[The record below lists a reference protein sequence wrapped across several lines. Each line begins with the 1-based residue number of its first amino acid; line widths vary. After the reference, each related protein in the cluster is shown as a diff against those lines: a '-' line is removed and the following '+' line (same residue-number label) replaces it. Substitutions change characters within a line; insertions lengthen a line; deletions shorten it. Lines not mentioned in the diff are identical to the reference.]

1 MGGLQLSVSLL
12 LSLREGATAE
22 RSGSDGVAVEGHG
35 LRLLM
40 RPVHPAV
47 AEALLRLAPPGCD
60 ADLLADEILSA
71 GGAESLA
78 AWYYTVERLER
89 RGLVNRTVRSGE
101 RRLATL
107 MAVSTTPVMFGRPD
121 HVPPRRRYR
130 LSRFAYLRRDGDVMV
145 LESPTA
151 HARVILH
158 DPAASALAASL
169 AVDSTLSE
177 LTERASHL
185 PPDAVR
191 EVLGLVARAGLVEHW
206 EVGRADGDEPVPTAV
221 DAWEFHDL
229 LFHARTRRGRT
240 DAPFGGTYR
249 LAGRMAAPAPVRPIP
264 DGAALPLFRP
274 DLSQLEERDPPLVR
288 VVEARRSQRIYGER
302 PLDAQQLGE
311 FLYRV
316 ARVREQQDV
325 ELETPRGPMRVAMV
339 SRPYPSGGG
348 LYELEFYA
356 AVAACDG
363 VEPGLH
369 YYEPRGHALVRIRAR
384 TAEVEG
390 LFRDAAESA
399 GISPDAIQVLLIV
412 SARLPRVA
420 WKYASMAYALV
431 LKHVGVVL
439 HSMYLAA
446 TAMDLAPCALGAGDS
461 DLFARAAGTDY
472 YAETSVGEFLLGS
485 RRMPAPHPR

>member
-1 MGGLQLSVSLL
+1 
-12 LSLREGATAE
+12 
-22 RSGSDGVAVEGHG
+22 
-35 LRLLM
+35 
-40 RPVHPAV
+40 
-47 AEALLRLAPPGCD
+47 
-60 ADLLADEILSA
+60 
-71 GGAESLA
+71 
-78 AWYYTVERLER
+78 
-89 RGLVNRTVRSGE
+89 
-101 RRLATL
+101 
-107 MAVSTTPVMFGRPD
+107 
-121 HVPPRRRYR
+121 
-130 LSRFAYLRRDGDVMV
+130 MV

-177 LTERASHL
+177 LTERATRM
-185 PPDAVR
+185 PPEAVPP
-191 EVLGLVARAGLVEHW
+191 VLGLLADAGMVEQSEAGRAG
-206 EVGRADGDEPVPTAV
+206 GDEPVPAAV

-249 LAGRMAAPAPVRPIP
+249 LAGRMDPPPPVRPIP
-264 DGAALPLFRP
+264 GDGALPLFRP
-274 DLSQLEERDPPLVR
+274 DLARLEERDPPLVR
-288 VVEARRSQRIYGER
+288 VVEARRSQRIYGDR
-302 PLDAQQLGE
+302 PLDARQLGE

-316 ARVREQQDV
+316 ARIREQQDV
-325 ELETPRGPMRVAMV
+325 ELETPSGPTRVAMV
-339 SRPYPSGGG
+339 SRPYPSGGA

-356 AVAACDG
+356 VVASCEG

-369 YYEPRGHALVRIRAR
+369 YYEPRGHALVPIRAR

-390 LFRDAAESA
+390 LLRDAAESA

-412 SARLPRVA
+412 SARLPRLA

-446 TAMDLAPCALGAGDS
+446 TAMGLAPCALGAGDS

-485 RRMPAPHPR
+485 RRVAESPPR